1 MAKQIPTIRFT
12 ELPWLKNYVGMGERL
27 GDASDYFLSNEQA
40 QRLCEL
46 AVLVTVA
53 MKTREDEQV
62 YYPARDGELGE
73 AIKGFGRLLRSYQ
86 QQAKKRND
94 KTMYGWCAERVINE
108 QASLMQSRVMSY
120 LPAMI
125 DYDDQENLELLSKV
139 IAAYGYRRF
148 KK

>member
-1 MAKQIPTIRFT
+1 MAKQIPTIRFA
-12 ELPWLKNYVGMGERL
+12 ELSWLKDYVCVGEGL
-27 GDASDYFLSNEQA
+27 GDASDYYLSREQA
-40 QRLCEL
+40 KRLGEL
-46 AVLVTVA
+46 AALVTVA
-53 MKTREDEQV
+53 MKTREDERV
-62 YYPARDGELGE
+62 YYPARDGELTT
-73 AIKGFGRLLRSYQ
+73 AIKGFGLLLRSYQ

-139 IAAYGYRRF
+139 VATYGYRRF